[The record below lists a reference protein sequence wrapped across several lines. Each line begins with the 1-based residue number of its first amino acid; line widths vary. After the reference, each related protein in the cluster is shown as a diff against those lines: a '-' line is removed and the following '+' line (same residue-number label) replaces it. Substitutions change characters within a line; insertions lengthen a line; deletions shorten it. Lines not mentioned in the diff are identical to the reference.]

1 MEQLGD
7 LPAVVHCLSR
17 GKPLQQALSALTV
30 DVRYYAAQLDV
41 GTLQHLLQT
50 VQLPAA
56 LFNDALTV
64 AGQFPQ
70 LPLFPAGDEAG
81 PQKAVLEK
89 LRDPLRVF

>member
-1 MEQLGD
+1 MEKLGD
-7 LPAVVHCLSR
+7 LTTVVHCVSR
-17 GKPLQQALSALTV
+17 GKPLQQALGALTV
-30 DVRYYAAQLDV
+30 DVRHHAAQLDV

-56 LFNDALTV
+56 FFDDALTV

-70 LPLFPAGDEAG
+70 FPLFPAGDEAG

>member
-1 MEQLGD
+1 MEKLGN
-7 LPAVVHCLSR
+7 LTTVVHCLSR
-17 GKPLQQALSALTV
+17 GKPLQQALGALTV
-30 DVRYYAAQLDV
+30 DVRHYAAQLDV
-41 GTLQHLLQT
+41 GALQHLLQT

-56 LFNDALTV
+56 FFDDALTV

-70 LPLFPAGDEAG
+70 FPLFPAGDEAG